1 MRSIIRMNPCNES
14 TLKICGLKFSSM
26 FCYIIVVEEED
37 IGKNMTVNA
46 DPNIE
51 KRENMYIIL

>member
-1 MRSIIRMNPCNES
+1 
-14 TLKICGLKFSSM
+14 M